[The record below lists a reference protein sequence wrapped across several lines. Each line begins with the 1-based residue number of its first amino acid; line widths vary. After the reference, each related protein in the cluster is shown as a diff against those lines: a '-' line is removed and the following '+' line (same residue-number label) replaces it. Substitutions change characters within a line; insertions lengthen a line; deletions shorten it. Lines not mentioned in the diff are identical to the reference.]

1 MIVIKVLFVACLVS
15 VSNAFV
21 SLQSGISHKRAM
33 TLKVGSEDVLTR
45 ISESREALQIN
56 LQKLFQEDSAGE
68 QALVLLQGALI
79 VLLGFGTIP
88 LIGDL
93 LNVVCGPG
101 LILAGVGLLG
111 TGALELGPKN
121 LTPSLNP
128 VEDNELKT
136 NGAYALS
143 RHPLYTGLLLSSTGL
158 AVTTQSF
165 QRVIIVLLLYL
176 LLDYKATKEE
186 EALVDLHPAYRAYQ
200 STVPKLLPDPTK
212 LFTTLDN

>member
-1 MIVIKVLFVACLVS
+1 
-15 VSNAFV
+15 
-21 SLQSGISHKRAM
+21 M